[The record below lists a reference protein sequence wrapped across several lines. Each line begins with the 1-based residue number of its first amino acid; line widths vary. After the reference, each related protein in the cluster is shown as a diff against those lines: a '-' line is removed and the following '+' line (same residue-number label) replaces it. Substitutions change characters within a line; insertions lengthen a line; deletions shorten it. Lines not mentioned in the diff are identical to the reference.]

1 MKEKWKNSG
10 WWLLLT
16 ALSAIL
22 ILTIV
27 HCRQM
32 LAQSTQ
38 LRFALALLGSGVV
51 ITVCVFGLVML
62 LLHRLGKDRREQQ
75 ELADLQK
82 KNDAIEQLNERKQQ
96 LIHQQRLEIM
106 GTLTSSI
113 AHEFNN
119 LLAPIMGYSMMVLE
133 KLPEEQ
139 TDIYD
144 DVLEIYQTSL
154 KAKKLIQQ
162 LSDLSRKNSE
172 TVFRPI
178 TPAGLIEK
186 VLRVAKPAQPRTVEV
201 RTEISCSGVTFYGNE
216 MQLSQMFLNLVLN
229 AFHEMEKK
237 GGVLTIAAQTLEK
250 EILFSVS
257 DTGSGIAPEALPYIF
272 EPFFTTKEAG
282 KGTGL
287 GLAIVAQVIEDHKGQ
302 IDVESR
308 LGVGTTFYI
317 RLPLQA

>member
-1 MKEKWKNSG
+1 MKENRNHTG
-10 WWLLLT
+10 WWILLT
-16 ALSAIL
+16 VLSGIL

-32 LAQSTQ
+32 VSHSTQ
-38 LRFALALLGSGVV
+38 PILTLTLLGCGSVV
-51 ITVCVFGLVML
+51 TVCIFGLVIL
-62 LLHRLGKDRREQQ
+62 LLHRLGRGRREQQ
-75 ELADLQK
+75 ELADIQK
-82 KNDAIEQLNERKQQ
+82 KNEAIAQLNQRKQQ

-139 TDIYD
+139 ADIYD

-186 VLRVAKPAQPRTVEV
+186 VLRVAKPAQPRVVEV
-201 RTEISCSGVTFYGNE
+201 RTEVACSGVTFCGNE

-229 AFHEMEKK
+229 AFHEMEEK
-237 GGVLTIAAQTLEK
+237 GGVLTIAAQAQEK
-250 EILFSVS
+250 EILFTVS
-257 DTGSGIAPEALPYIF
+257 DTGNGIAPEALPYIF

-287 GLAIVAQVIEDHKGQ
+287 GLAIVAQVIEDHKGD

-317 RLPLQA
+317 RLPL